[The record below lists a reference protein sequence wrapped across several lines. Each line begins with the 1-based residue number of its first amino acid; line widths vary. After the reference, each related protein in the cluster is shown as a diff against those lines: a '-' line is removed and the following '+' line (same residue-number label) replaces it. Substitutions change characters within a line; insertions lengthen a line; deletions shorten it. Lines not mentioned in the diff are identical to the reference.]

1 MVRNMFVEFSVCTAY
16 AVSSIDLVEGAE
28 KIGALGRNLLWVA
41 VIIGILVLIF
51 TLKDV
56 VAIAFKSLLLVVIG
70 GVVYFLLDEN
80 TFKQLG
86 ETIFNLFFTD
96 TPADNVPGGGDSI
109 QGGNLNENNIPNE
122 DNSPGN

>member
-1 MVRNMFVEFSVCTAY
+1 MFVEFSVCTAY
-16 AVSSIDLVEGAE
+16 AMSSIDLVEGVE
-28 KIGALGRNLLWVA
+28 RIGTLGRNLLWVA
-41 VIIGILVLIF
+41 VIVGILVLIF
-51 TLKDV
+51 TLKNV
-56 VAIAFKSLLLVVIG
+56 VEIAFKSLLLVVIG

-86 ETIFNLFFTD
+86 EAILNLFFID

-109 QGGNLNENNIPNE
+109 PEGGNLNENNIPNE